1 MSTASTVSAP
11 LTVSR
16 PEGATYNYAIGYLRG
31 VIVALVVAHHAVLAY
46 HPAAAPVPTSL
57 LTLPRV
63 WQAYP
68 VVDSHRATW
77 AGVFATVNDIF
88 FMALMFFLSG
98 LFVWGSL
105 NRKGA
110 GVYMHDR
117 LWRLGLPFFPAA
129 VILAPL
135 AYYPTY
141 LQIAGHAGF
150 GDFLRQWAALGSWS
164 AGPVWFLWV
173 LLVFDWVAATL
184 FRLSPQWG
192 SRMGRSIGNV
202 SCNPALFFFLLVA
215 VTAVVYMPATLV
227 FGPFSWA
234 SWGPFTFQ
242 ESRLL
247 LYLVYFF
254 AGIGV
259 GGWGL
264 ERSLLAGGGRLARRW
279 PLWVIAAVL
288 AFLAREMAVRAV
300 LSHPLPQTFLEAIQ
314 SGPVM
319 AALAL
324 FPASC
329 AASSFA
335 MQAIFVRFANSR
347 IRFFDGLARNSY
359 GIFLVHFVF
368 VSWLGY
374 ALLGAALPALA
385 KFLLVTA
392 GALALSWGATILLR
406 RIPGAARVL

>member
-1 MSTASTVSAP
+1 MSIAGTVSAP
-11 LTVSR
+11 QAASR
-16 PEGATYNYAIGYLRG
+16 PEGTKYNYAIGYLRG

-46 HPAAAPVPTSL
+46 HPAAVPIPASL
-57 LTLPRV
+57 LGQSRA
-63 WQAYP
+63 WQAWP
-68 VVDSHRATW
+68 VVDSHRAAW

-98 LFVWGSL
+98 LFVWSSL

-110 GVYMHDR
+110 GAYMRDR
-117 LWRLGLPFFPAA
+117 LWRLGLPFLPAA

-141 LQIAGHAGF
+141 LQIAGHGSF
-150 GDFLRQWAALGSWS
+150 GGFLRQWAALGSWS

-173 LLVFDWVAATL
+173 LLVFDWVAVTL

-192 SRMGRSIGNV
+192 DWLGRSIGNM
-202 SCNPALFFFLLVA
+202 SSTPALFFVLLIA
-215 VTAVVYMPATLV
+215 VTAVAYMPAALV
-227 FGPFSWA
+227 FGPISWA

-259 GGWGL
+259 GAWGL
-264 ERSLLAGGGRLARRW
+264 ERSLLASGGRLARRW

-288 AFLAREMAVRAV
+288 AFLAREMAMRAV
-300 LSHPLPQTFLEAIQ
+300 LSHPLPHTLLTAIQ

-319 AALAL
+319 AALGL

-335 MQAIFVRFANSR
+335 LLAIFVRFAGSR
-347 IRFFDGLARNSY
+347 IGFLESLARNSY
-359 GIFLVHFVF
+359 GIFLIHFAF

-374 ALLGAALPALA
+374 ALLGAALPALV

-406 RIPGAARVL
+406 RIPGAARIL